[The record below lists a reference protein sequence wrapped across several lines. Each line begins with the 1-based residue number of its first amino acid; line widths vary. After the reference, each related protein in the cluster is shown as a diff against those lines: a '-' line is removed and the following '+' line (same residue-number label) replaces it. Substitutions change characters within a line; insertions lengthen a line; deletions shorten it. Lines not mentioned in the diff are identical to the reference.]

1 MRPALDTSAR
11 PVPSLPISA
20 AIVSAARVLLSDL
33 NAGRAIT
40 VHRLADVMTASSG
53 RTDADGGWLWKDA
66 YDATET
72 AYVLFLRRHLP
83 ALRKTYPD
91 VSDLFSTL
99 SRLADLSPTHTR
111 RSEESQHLQQ
121 FSTPLPLA
129 AIIAHA
135 AAIGAA
141 DVVLEPSAGTGLL
154 AAFAKGCRHLHLN
167 EIAPT
172 RSALLASSFPE
183 ATISTYNAEAID
195 DLLDVRIV
203 PSVIIMNPP
212 FSASPYVK
220 GGLPGADSIHLASAL
235 RRLAPGG
242 RLVAIT
248 SNALSPADRD
258 VKPLFDKLSAHG
270 TLRLSRPIWQQA
282 FGRHGTG
289 VTTRLTIYDKV
300 PDDGWKPDIDVAEAM
315 NVAAILGPLTR
326 LPPRAAVHQSLVP
339 PVVLRPQLKP
349 ATRVVPVS
357 RPNVPVTCAPIDYAP
372 REASST
378 TRCAVGLYEPYEPE
392 RIHIPGAKPHP
403 TPLVQSAAMASV
415 RPPLPNYRPHL
426 PSNVITDGLLSE
438 PQLESIIYAGNAHA
452 QMLHGHW
459 LISRDSTDV
468 EACSDDHPDG
478 RRFRRGWFLGDGT
491 GAGKGR
497 QVAGIVL
504 DSWLKGRRKALW
516 ISKSDK
522 LLEDAKRDWAA
533 LGQEPLL
540 VVPQSRYGLGKSI
553 TLPEGILFTTYAT
566 LRGEERSGKA
576 SRLSQIT
583 QWLGDKFDG
592 VIIFDEAHAM
602 ANAAPSAGS
611 RGVRGPSQ
619 QGLAGLRLQQQLP
632 DARVVYVS
640 ATGATAVENLAY
652 AQRLGLWGG
661 AAFPF
666 PTRGDFVQAMHDGGI
681 AAMEVLARD
690 LKSLGLY
697 MARALSY
704 HGVEVDILEH
714 TLTPAQIAIYDR
726 YAYAYQIIHQNL
738 VAALEATR
746 ITSQKQGTLNRNAL
760 NAARSAFESNKQRFF
775 NHLIT
780 AMKVPTL
787 LSAIAGDVERGDA
800 VIVQI
805 TSTSEALLDR
815 RLADIPVEEWDD
827 LNVDVTPRE
836 YVFDYLKHS
845 FPVALYQPHEDAE
858 GNIVSAP
865 MYQDGAP
872 VICREA
878 MARRDAL
885 LEELASLP
893 PIQAA
898 LDQIIHHFGDDKV
911 AEITGRSRRIVR
923 TERHG
928 QPVLKVVT
936 RSATAGLS
944 EAQSFMNDE
953 KPILVFSEAGGTGRS
968 YHADLASKNQRR
980 RVHYLLEAGWKADTA
995 IQGLGRSNRTN
1006 QKVPPVFR
1014 PVASDVRGE
1023 KRFLS
1028 TIARRL
1034 DTLGA
1039 ITRGQRQTGGQGLFR
1054 PEDNLES
1061 PYAWTALRQFYSQLY
1076 AAQVPCC
1083 SLREFIELTGLN
1095 LLDGDET
1102 LREDLPPMSTFL
1114 NRILA
1119 LPIALQNALFTHFDG
1134 LIAANVERARI
1145 AGKLDVGL
1153 ETITAT
1159 SLAVTQR
1166 TVLGVH
1172 EHTGAETTLLSVTRT
1187 DDIKPRLLEAA
1198 FKAASDLGGT
1208 LLRNG
1213 RSGRVAVSVPTATW
1227 TLDDGTIQARVR
1239 LLRPFETEA
1248 LPLNALTET
1257 AWDPV
1262 DKETFATCWAQE
1274 IAAHPKTAVSNFH
1287 VVAGLLLPIWKRL
1300 PHGNPRVYRFTCN
1313 DGEPVIGLVV
1323 DPGVAASLENLAG
1336 VNIRTADAFAALD
1349 NGRTIVLAGGWR
1361 LRPARVMHVRRFELT
1376 GFAQGE
1382 IQDLKAKGLRA
1393 EIINWTLRLFVP
1405 VSDAADILSKLAQ
1418 IRRIE
1423 AIV

>member
-1 MRPALDTSAR
+1 MHPALNTLRSSSPTP
-11 PVPSLPISA
+11 PVSQIIA
-20 AIVSAARVLLSDL
+20 SAARALVSDL
-33 NAGRAIT
+33 TAGQSIT

-66 YDATET
+66 YDAVET
-72 AYVLFLRRHLP
+72 AYVIFLRRHLP
-83 ALRKTYPD
+83 ALRKAYPD
-91 VSDLFSTL
+91 IFDLVRALT
-99 SRLADLSPTHTR
+99 RLADLAPTHTR
-111 RSEESQHLQQ
+111 RSEESQQLQQ

-129 AIIAHA
+129 AVVAHA
-135 AAIGAA
+135 AALQPDDI
-141 DVVLEPSAGTGLL
+141 VLEPSAGTGLL
-154 AAFAKGCRHLHLN
+154 AVFAKGCRTLHLN
-167 EIAPT
+167 EIAST
-172 RSALLASSFPE
+172 RKDLLANSFPE
-183 ATISTYNAEAID
+183 AVVTGYNAEAID
-195 DLLDVRIV
+195 DHLDPNFQ
-203 PSVIIMNPP
+203 PSVILMNPP
-212 FSASPYVK
+212 FSASPTLK
-220 GGLPGADSIHLASAL
+220 RGLPGADYIHLASAL

-248 SNALSPADRD
+248 SNVLSPADRD
-258 VKPLFDKLSAHG
+258 MKPLFDKLGAHG
-270 TLRLSRPIWQQA
+270 TLRFSRPIWKQA

-289 VTTRLTIYDKV
+289 VTTRLTIFDKV
-300 PDDGWKPDIDVAEAM
+300 PDGGTKADIDVAEAM
-315 NVAAILGPLTR
+315 NEAALLGPLKR
-326 LPPRAAVHQSLVP
+326 LPPRPFLQSPRPSPVP
-339 PVVLRPQLKP
+339 PRHKHQPASRRTSELSPAVP
-349 ATRVVPVS
+349 ATVS
-357 RPNVPVTCAPIDYAP
+357 PIDYQP
-372 REASST
+372 RETTASVSS
-378 TRCAVGLYEPYEPE
+378 ASGLYEPYAPE

-415 RPPLPNYRPHL
+415 KPPLPTYRPHL
-426 PSNVITDGLLSE
+426 PAEVVASGLLSE
-438 PQLESIIYAGNAHA
+438 PQIESIIYAGEAHA
-452 QMLHGHW
+452 HMLPGHW
-459 LISRDSTDV
+459 ILNQDSHDIEATTD
-468 EACSDDHPDG
+468 DNPDA
-478 RRFRRGWFLGDGT
+478 RCFRRGWFLGDGT

-497 QVAGIVL
+497 QVAGIIL
-504 DSWLKGRRKALW
+504 DNWLKGRRKALW

-522 LLEDAKRDWAA
+522 LLEDAKRDWSA

-540 VVPQSRYGLGKSI
+540 VVPQSRYSLGKPI

-566 LRGEERSGKA
+566 LRGDERAGKA
-576 SRLSQIT
+576 SRLSQLLT
-583 QWLGDKFDG
+583 WLGDDFDG

-619 QGLAGLRLQQQLP
+619 QGLAGLRLQQRLP
-632 DARVVYVS
+632 SARVVYVS

-704 HGVEVDILEH
+704 HGVDVDILEH
-714 TLTPAQIAIYDR
+714 ALTPNQIAIYDR
-726 YAYAYQIIHQNL
+726 YANAYQIIHQNL

-746 ITSQKQGTLNRNAL
+746 ITSQDHGTLNRNAM

-787 LSAIAGDVERGDA
+787 LSAMAQDLERGDA

-815 RLADIPVEEWDD
+815 RLADTPVEEWDD
-827 LNVDVTPRE
+827 LTVDVTPRE

-845 FPVALYQPHEDAE
+845 FPVVLYQPQEDSD
-858 GNIVSAP
+858 GNIVSVP
-865 MYQDGAP
+865 VYHEGAP
-872 VICREA
+872 VISREA
-878 MARRDAL
+878 VARRDGL
-885 LEELASLP
+885 LEELAGLP
-893 PIQAA
+893 PVQAA

-911 AEITGRSRRIVR
+911 AEITGRSRRIIKSQ
-923 TERHG
+923 RHG
-928 QPVLKVVT
+928 HVVHKVVT
-936 RSATAGLS
+936 RSPTAGLS
-944 EAQSFMNDE
+944 EAQAFMSDE
-953 KPILVFSEAGGTGRS
+953 KRILVFSEAGGTGRS
-968 YHADLASKNQRR
+968 YHADLAAKNQRR
-980 RVHYLLEAGWKADTA
+980 RIHYLLEAGWKADTA

-1006 QKVPPVFR
+1006 QKQPPVFR

-1061 PYAWTALRQFYSQLY
+1061 PYAWAALRQFYTQLY

-1083 SLREFIELTGLN
+1083 SLQTFIDVTGLN
-1095 LLDGDET
+1095 LLDADET

-1119 LPIALQNALFTHFDG
+1119 LPIALQNALFAHFDG
-1134 LIAANVERARI
+1134 LIAANVERARM

-1153 ETITAT
+1153 ETITASSLVVT
-1159 SLAVTQR
+1159 NRTILAV
-1166 TVLGVH
+1166 H
-1172 EHTGAETTLLSVTRT
+1172 EATGAETTLLSVTRT
-1187 DDIKPRLLEAA
+1187 DDIRPRSLDTALKASATKGAA
-1198 FKAASDLGGT
+1198 
-1208 LLRNG
+1208 LLRNS
-1213 RSGRVAVSVPTATW
+1213 RSGRVAVSLPTAAW
-1227 TLDDGTIQARVR
+1227 TLDDGNIQPRVR
-1239 LLRPFETEA
+1239 LLRPFETES
-1248 LPLNALTET
+1248 LPLDALAES
-1257 AWDPV
+1257 AWDCV
-1262 DKETFATCWAQE
+1262 GKDTFDACWTQE
-1274 IAAHPKTAVSNFH
+1274 IAQHPKTAVSQFH
-1287 VVAGLLLPIWKRL
+1287 VVAGLLLPIWKQL
-1300 PHGNPRVYRFTCN
+1300 PHASPRVYRFTSS

-1323 DPGVAASLENLAG
+1323 DPVVATSLEGLAG
-1336 VNIRTADAFAALD
+1336 VRIEPGQALAAL
-1349 NGRTIVLAGGWR
+1349 NAGRTLTLAGGWR
-1361 LRPARVMHVRRFELT
+1361 LKPVRVMHDRRLELT

-1382 IQDLKAKGLRA
+1382 VQDLKAKGLRS

-1405 VSDAADILSKLAQ
+1405 VSDAAAILNALAK

-1423 AIV
+1423 AII